1 MAETGSQFTLRLK
14 QQLYELLWSQ
24 VPTKARGDV
33 FEMRAYL
40 NCSEEQALAMYA
52 EYFDLLTIDWM
63 LDRLVQL
70 GATATIGSG
79 VDVILEL
86 KLFPAPKL

>member
-1 MAETGSQFTLRLK
+1 MAETGSQFILRLK

-24 VPTKARGDV
+24 VPQKSRCDV
-33 FEMRAYL
+33 FEMRAFL
-40 NCSEEQALAMYA
+40 NCSEEMALALYA
-52 EYFDLLTIDWM
+52 EYFDILTVDWM

-70 GATATIGSG
+70 GATGTIGSG

-86 KLFPAPKL
+86 KLFPAQKL